1 MPNFIQKRWEK
12 FKGQSKMAKMWDILF
27 LALIIAFLFPDGR
40 DAMRRAILS
49 TGIVGSVDVNADE
62 DLTYKSGAWILQDL
76 NGAEVQLSELK
87 GQAIFLNF
95 WATWCGPCK
104 AEMPSIEALYKDM
117 GDEVNFLIVSYEDPE
132 VIRQFMNDEV
142 YDLPVFFP
150 KNGIPDQLK
159 AEALPTTLVIDVE
172 GKILHRSSGM
182 SNWDSDSARELL
194 RSALGKS

>member
-1 MPNFIQKRWEK
+1 
-12 FKGQSKMAKMWDILF
+12 MAKMWDLLF
-27 LALIIAFLFPDGR
+27 LVLIIAFLFPDGR
-40 DAMRRAILS
+40 NAMRRAILS
-49 TGIVGSVDVNADE
+49 TGIVGSVDANASE
-62 DLTYKSGAWILQDL
+62 DLTYESEAWILQDL

-117 GDEVNFLIVSYEDPE
+117 GDEVNFLIVSYEDPK
-132 VIRQFMNDEV
+132 VIRKFMNDEV
-142 YDLPVFFP
+142 YDFPVYFP

-172 GKILHRSSGM
+172 GRILHRSSGM
-182 SNWDSDSARELL
+182 SNWDSNSARELL
-194 RSALGKS
+194 RTALGKS

>member
-1 MPNFIQKRWEK
+1 MLNFIQKRWEK
-12 FKGQSKMAKMWDILF
+12 FKAQSKMAKMWDVLF
-27 LALIIAFLFPDGR
+27 LVLIIAFLFPDGR
-40 DAMRRAILS
+40 NAMRRAILS
-49 TGIVGSVDVNADE
+49 TGIVGSVDANASE
-62 DLTYKSGAWILQDL
+62 DLTYESEAWILQDL

-117 GDEVNFLIVSYEDPE
+117 GDEVNFLIVSYEDPK
-132 VIRQFMNDEV
+132 VIRKFMNDEV
-142 YDLPVFFP
+142 YDFPVYFP

-172 GKILHRSSGM
+172 GRILHRSSGM
-182 SNWDSDSARELL
+182 SNWDSNSARELL
-194 RSALGKS
+194 RTALGKS